1 MVKTGSL
8 TTRLFM
14 NAAMVFFAK
23 AAKDDVD
30 NSLRVCN
37 YEEDLQVEF
46 SECDTYGTTR
56 NGKFEIDDNA
66 ADLILTLYLYYSLLL
81 LCQCNANE

>member
-37 YEEDLQVEF
+37 YEEDL
-46 SECDTYGTTR
+46 
-56 NGKFEIDDNA
+56 
-66 ADLILTLYLYYSLLL
+66 
-81 LCQCNANE
+81 